1 MKQKVKL
8 NTSLDEKTNNNN
20 NNKNIKIQNRL
31 MKLPK
36 IRNKVVL
43 QLPNSTFIKSIIK
56 KSVDYNIN

>member
-1 MKQKVKL
+1 
-8 NTSLDEKTNNNN
+8 
-20 NNKNIKIQNRL
+20 

-43 QLPNSTFIKSIIK
+43 QLPNSTLIKSIIK

>member
-20 NNKNIKIQNRL
+20 NNKNNKIQNRL

-43 QLPNSTFIKSIIK
+43 QLPNSTLIKSIIK